1 VPSAV
6 NSAEKYETFRARHQ
20 VGTKVKGAVE
30 SYASHGVYVRI
41 GDVAGYL
48 PLRLMKDPA
57 PRTPREHVRIGEA
70 LALAVSGY
78 NDARRSIEVS
88 LMPVDRAVVTKPAV
102 KPVHRGSV
110 RAAAKSPP
118 KPATKNAPKPAAK
131 QPSKPASRAAK
142 VVARTKRTLRRRPA

>member
-48 PLRLMKDPA
+48 PLRLMTDPA
-57 PRTPREHVRIGEA
+57 PRTPREHVRTGQA
-70 LALAVSGY
+70 LSLAVSGY

-88 LMPVDRAVVTKPAV
+88 LMPVDRAVVMKAV
-102 KPVHRGSV
+102 TRAGTRNAAKTAPKPVV
-110 RAAAKSPP
+110 KQTAKQAAKQAA
-118 KPATKNAPKPAAK
+118 KPATKLPSRVAK
-131 QPSKPASRAAK
+131 A
-142 VVARTKRTLRRRPA
+142 VARAKRAPRRHST

>member
-6 NSAEKYETFRARHQ
+6 NAAEKYETFRARHQ
-20 VGTKVKGAVE
+20 VGTKVKGLVE

-48 PLRLMKDPA
+48 PLRLMTDPA
-57 PRTPREHVRIGEA
+57 PRTPREHVRIGQA
-70 LALAVSGY
+70 LSLAVSGY

-88 LMPVDRAVVTKPAV
+88 LMPVDRAVVTKPGA
-102 KPVHRGSV
+102 KQARRGP
-110 RAAAKSPP
+110 AKSTA
-118 KPATKNAPKPAAK
+118 KPTPGPVAKNAPKPAVK
-131 QPSKPASRAAK
+131 QPPKPATRAAK